1 MKYSLFFNAAAR
13 REQQTTCSSSDA
25 PSHIDEQ
32 QAITIAIYATLL
44 AVAVIAY
51 IS

>member
-1 MKYSLFFNAAAR
+1 MYSLFFNAAAR
-13 REQQTTCSSSDA
+13 REQTDDQVSQ
-25 PSHIDEQ
+25 PMDEQ
-32 QAITIAIYATLL
+32 QILTLAVYATLV

>member
-13 REQQTTCSSSDA
+13 REQQTNVSSSD
-25 PSHIDEQ
+25 SSSQLEEQ
-32 QAITIAIYATLL
+32 HLLTIAIYATLV